1 MRTTIVG
8 GAGFIG
14 SHLAEYLV
22 GAGDTVTVLD
32 DFSSGTP
39 QNLRGCR
46 SNPAFT
52 LHEGSSRDGTA
63 ARRAIDGADRVFH
76 LAGAG
81 RPEPDRD
88 RGRPPGSPHAGGQ
101 GIRAVLDACLA
112 ADAELLLASSGRI
125 AGSTAAERSSGRS
138 SGLSSTQRRDDA
150 VVSSSEEALAYA
162 HWRTDGLK
170 VSIVRLF
177 TVAGPRQTRRYG
189 GIIPD
194 LVACAL
200 RNDPLLVPGDG
211 RHTRCYSYVG
221 DIVPAM
227 VRIIAEPAARG
238 LVLDLGGVQEV
249 SDLELAH
256 RTVQILGS
264 RSRITLVPDGGSRR
278 PAEDACCG
286 APDCT
291 LARRLGRFNPASSLD
306 TIILKVAKDVLSA
319 AANGVHAAGVPLR
332 EPALE
337 G

>member
-14 SHLAEYLV
+14 SHLAEYLL

-39 QNLRGCR
+39 QNLKGCR
-46 SNPAFT
+46 GNPAFT

-63 ARRAIDGADRVFH
+63 VRRVVDGADRVFH
-76 LAGAG
+76 LAGAS

-88 RGRPPGSPHAGGQ
+88 RPPGSSHTGGQ

-112 ADAELLLASSGRI
+112 ADTELLLASSGRV
-125 AGSTAAERSSGRS
+125 AGTAAAERSSGLP
-138 SGLSSTQRRDDA
+138 SGGPSTQRRDDA

-162 HWRTDGLK
+162 HWHTDGLK

-189 GIIPD
+189 GIIPE

-211 RHTRCYSYVG
+211 RRARCYSYVG

-227 VRIIAEPAARG
+227 ARIIAEPAARG

-249 SDLELAH
+249 SDLALAH
-256 RTVQILGS
+256 RTVQLLGS
-264 RSRITLVPDGGSRR
+264 RSRITLVPDGGSPRT
-278 PAEDACCG
+278 AEDTRCG

-291 LARRLGRFNPASSLD
+291 LARRLARFNPACSLD

>member
-14 SHLAEYLV
+14 SHLAEYLL

-32 DFSSGTP
+32 DFSSGSP
-39 QNLRGCR
+39 QNLKGCR
-46 SNPAFT
+46 NHPAFT
-52 LHEGSSRDGTA
+52 LHEGSSRDDSA
-63 ARRAIDGADRVFH
+63 VRRVIDGADRVFD
-76 LAGAG
+76 LAAASQA
-81 RPEPDRD
+81 EPVRD
-88 RGRPPGSPHAGGQ
+88 RPSGSPHAGGQ

-112 ADAELLLASSGRI
+112 ADAELLLASSGRV
-125 AGSTAAERSSGRS
+125 AGTTAAERSSGLS
-138 SGLSSTQRRDDA
+138 SGLSSAQRRDDA

-162 HWRTDGLK
+162 HWRSDGLK

-189 GIIPD
+189 GIIPE

-211 RHTRCYSYVG
+211 RRARCYSYVG

-227 VRIIAEPAARG
+227 ARIIAEPAARG

-256 RTVQILGS
+256 RTVQLLGS
-264 RSRITLVPDGGSRR
+264 RSVITLVPDGGSPRA
-278 PAEDACCG
+278 AEDACCG

-291 LARRLGRFNPASSLD
+291 LARRLARFNPACSLD

-337 G
+337 R